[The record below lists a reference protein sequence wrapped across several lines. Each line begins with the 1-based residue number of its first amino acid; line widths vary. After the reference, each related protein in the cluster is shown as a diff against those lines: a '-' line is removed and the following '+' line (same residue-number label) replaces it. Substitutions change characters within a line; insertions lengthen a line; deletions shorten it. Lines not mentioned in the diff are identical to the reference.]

1 MTVPY
6 NTDTRETYVKRMEAN
21 HLAMEINETHYDLG
35 NSLSMWQQLLTWVQ
49 AEEIY
54 GEHWDK
60 LKEKNERTI

>member
-21 HLAMEINETHYDLG
+21 HLAMAKTHHDLG
-35 NSLSMWQQLLTWVQ
+35 NNLYMWQQLFTWAQ

-54 GEHWDK
+54 GPHWDK
-60 LKEKNERTI
+60 LKEKP

>member
-6 NTDTRETYVKRMEAN
+6 NTDTRESYVSRRAQN
-21 HLAMEINETHYDLG
+21 HLDIAESLYWVG
-35 NSLSMWQQLLTWVQ
+35 NCEHSMWVQLFTWAQ

-60 LKEKNERTI
+60 IMEEMK